1 MARRVRGRPVHGW
14 LILDKPAGPTSTAA
28 VTLVRRAL
36 DARKAGHAGTLDP
49 AATGLL
55 AVALGEATK
64 TVPHAGDGLK
74 TYRFTVRWGAA
85 TTSDDAEGA
94 VIATSEAR
102 PTPEAITAA
111 LPAFRGDI
119 LQVPPQVSAVKVE
132 GARAYD
138 LARAGEVMDL
148 AARQLHVARLELV
161 EVPGPDTAVLEMECG
176 KGGYVRSIARDL
188 GAALGCLGHVQSLRR
203 LAAGPFALGAAVP
216 WEAVAAG
223 DLVVRGSRV
232 FVGTSFGLHVLDKSN
247 GSAVVSH
254 LDGSGFGLALVGSEV
269 VYRPVITNQPLKP
282 FRRIDAATGAI
293 NGDLVIPEAS
303 RILGTINGN
312 MFGIGSPTD
321 DYRNM
326 KGYEFATG
334 LSGGSLAGMRLVV
347 RQIGENGILGYP
359 AETTL

>member
-64 TVPHAGDGLK
+64 TVPHAGDGQK

-148 AARQLHVARLELV
+148 AARPLHVARLELV

-223 DLVVRGSRV
+223 DREALTAALLPLEAGLAGLPEVRVPDESLARILNGNPGEGVATTRLDWGDAVWASHAGRPLALGSWRGGQVQPARV
-232 FVGTSFGLHVLDKSN
+232 FVLDDE
-247 GSAVVSH
+247 G
-254 LDGSGFGLALVGSEV
+254 
-269 VYRPVITNQPLKP
+269 
-282 FRRIDAATGAI
+282 
-293 NGDLVIPEAS
+293 
-303 RILGTINGN
+303 
-312 MFGIGSPTD
+312 
-321 DYRNM
+321 
-326 KGYEFATG
+326 
-334 LSGGSLAGMRLVV
+334 
-347 RQIGENGILGYP
+347 
-359 AETTL
+359 